1 MQRAEVA
8 VWKFLERESLKFSK
22 LSRLNLRIMIERL
35 LFRGVWMRYGLGCW
49 RAVGPWAGLLAT
61 GLSVGV
67 LGCHGK
73 DQKLLSAGAT
83 TTSSASLADKGAA
96 AIAMVCERQS
106 FATAKIG
113 LIAGETGLQEDV
125 FEMRDPVSYTAV
137 PYRLRATVRLEALL
151 RQGAG
156 AAGRPK
162 DQSQCMQDFAGH
174 LKQLSDPLVEAARSR
189 KAIDVLA
196 FKDAEKQAEQ
206 EIETQQEIEK
216 SSQ

>member
-1 MQRAEVA
+1 
-8 VWKFLERESLKFSK
+8 
-22 LSRLNLRIMIERL
+22 
-35 LFRGVWMRYGLGCW
+35 MRYGLGCW
-49 RAVGPWAGLLAT
+49 RASGPWAGLLAA
-61 GLSVGV
+61 GLSVAV

-73 DQKLLSAGAT
+73 KQEPLLTGAAPA
-83 TTSSASLADKGAA
+83 SSVSLADKGAA
-96 AIAMVCERQS
+96 AIATVCARQS
-106 FATAKIG
+106 FATAKVG

-125 FEMRDPVSYTAV
+125 FEMRDPVSYTIV

-162 DQSQCMQDFAGH
+162 DQSQCMQDFANH

-189 KAIDVLA
+189 KAVDVLA
-196 FKDAEKQAEQ
+196 FQDAEKQAEQ

-216 SSQ
+216 SSR